1 MTDSSLCEPLGRSLI
16 RQRMTSIFKKPRVGE
31 YPRTS
36 PPISQA
42 ADETIKR
49 TTAMNN
55 KEMKQQTQTTKR
67 IYEKPILI
75 HLNCTSET
83 YGKDRDQFEGTVPPF
98 LSANG
103 PS

>member
-1 MTDSSLCEPLGRSLI
+1 
-16 RQRMTSIFKKPRVGE
+16 MTSISKKLREGA
-31 YPRTS
+31 YPRTFRPS
-36 PPISQA
+36 ISQT